1 MGVQATVVFTDL
13 HGSTAVFE
21 ALGNVRA
28 TESVTQIT
36 TWIGR
41 QCEAHGG
48 RLVKTLGDGVM
59 VVFTDNRDAV
69 SAVVD
74 IQRQHQRRS
83 LKFAPELRL
92 PIRIGLACGD
102 VEMVADDCYGDAV
115 NVASRLCDMCGPHQ
129 IWATSLTVN
138 ALSGQSSINFRDL
151 GLIPVRGRSEPC
163 HVSQVEWRE
172 EEPTDFLTMQA
183 QLAPDDLR
191 ADSDALGREIE
202 LRWLD
207 TVKVFRSFELPVHIG
222 RVKTVEFVV
231 NDPRVSRTHAKLE
244 WRNGCIMLVDVSS
257 YGCWVK
263 FADSKGSELLLR
275 REDCVLHGTGELG
288 LGASFADISVPT
300 VQFTVR

>member
-36 TWIGR
+36 AWIGQ

-48 RLVKTLGDGVM
+48 RLIKTLGDGVM
-59 VVFTDNRDAV
+59 VVFSDNRDAV
-69 SAVVD
+69 DAVVD
-74 IQRQHQRRS
+74 IQRLHQRRS

-92 PIRIGLACGD
+92 PLRIGLACGD
-102 VEMVADDCYGDAV
+102 VEMVAGDCYGDAV

-129 IWATSLTVN
+129 IWTTNLTANTVAGQRDAN
-138 ALSGQSSINFRDL
+138 ARDL
-151 GLIPVRGRSEPC
+151 GLIHVRGRTEPC
-163 HVSQVEWRE
+163 QVSQIEWRE

-183 QLAPDDLR
+183 QLNPDDLNGNT
-191 ADSDALGREIE
+191 DALGREIE

-207 TVKVFRSFELPVHIG
+207 TVKVFRSFELPAHIG
-222 RVKTVEFVV
+222 RVKTVEFIV

-263 FADSKGSELLLR
+263 FAGSKGAEVLLR
-275 REDCVLHGTGELG
+275 REECVLHGAGELA
-288 LGASFADISVPT
+288 LGAPFADISVPT
-300 VQFTVR
+300 IQFKVS